1 VGFTYA
7 KTGRLNAN
15 MKRENPVHLSQSVAS
30 KRHAAPAID
39 FEGKQVWVT
48 GAGRGIG
55 HQVAMM
61 FRQLGARV
69 IGIDRYFESELGCR
83 NGKRY
88 PFKTV
93 LLDISEPEKVR
104 QVCHQLLLEMPRLDV
119 LVNAAGILR
128 LGTLE
133 SISIED
139 WKASFD
145 VNVSGPFYL
154 LQALMPF
161 FKAQAS
167 GCIVNVASNAAHVPR
182 MNMGAY
188 CASKSALVSLSHCAA
203 LELAEYGVRCNL
215 VSPGSTDTPMLRSM
229 LTEPAGVAR
238 TIQGLPDQYKLGI
251 PLKKIA
257 TPKEV
262 ANTVLFLA
270 SELAS
275 HITMQDIVVD
285 GGATLSA

>member
-1 VGFTYA
+1 M
-7 KTGRLNAN
+7 N
-15 MKRENPVHLSQSVAS
+15 REDPAYLHKSATSEHL
-30 KRHAAPAID
+30 AAPAFH
-39 FEGKQVWVT
+39 FESKQVWVT
-48 GAGRGIG
+48 GAGQGIG
-55 HQVAMM
+55 YQVAMM
-61 FRQLGARV
+61 FRQMGARV
-69 IGIDRYFESELGCR
+69 VGIDRHFESELGCR
-83 NGKRY
+83 HGKRY

-93 LLDISEPEKVR
+93 VLDIREQKNVS
-104 QVCHQLLLEMPRLDV
+104 QVCRQLLLEMPRLDV

-133 SISIED
+133 SISLED

-145 VNVSGPFYL
+145 VNVSGVFYL
-154 LQALMPF
+154 LQELMPF
-161 FKAQAS
+161 FKRQAS
-167 GCIVNVASNAAHVPR
+167 GSIVNVASNAAHVPR

-215 VSPGSTDTPMLRSM
+215 VSPGSTDTPMLRAM
-229 LTEPAGVAR
+229 LAEAAGYAR
-238 TIQGLPDQYKLGI
+238 TIQGLPEQYKLGI

-257 TPKEV
+257 TTKEI

-285 GGATLSA
+285 GGASLSA